1 MLKLVLVF
9 FQSTLALDNMT
20 KRGKNK
26 SKIEDYDSDAEVT
39 EIASIPRVEIIY
51 EDTKEIT
58 GANPEFK
65 WGHIYHLLVEKKVP
79 KVGLEDMALYDNL
92 LRSRITK
99 VTTRP
104 RIFPCEEVIGWI
116 T

>member
-9 FQSTLALDNMT
+9 LHSKLAPDSMT
-20 KRGKNK
+20 KRCK
-26 SKIEDYDSDAEVT
+26 KIDTIIDYDSDAEVAEVT
-39 EIASIPRVEIIY
+39 LVLRVEIIY

-58 GANPEFK
+58 GAEPEFK
-65 WGHIYHLLVEKKVP
+65 WGQIYHLLVEKKVP
-79 KVGLEDMALYDNL
+79 KAGLEGLALYDNV

-104 RIFPCEEVIGWI
+104 
-116 T
+116 